1 MALQSG
7 IDRVRAN
14 SSGRSAMIRS
24 QHVATLVAVFVG
36 EGPDQGVCVKLDSSG
51 VARDV
56 LFRAKIT
63 YNSTDGATATRAR

>member
-1 MALQSG
+1 
-7 IDRVRAN
+7 
-14 SSGRSAMIRS
+14 MIRS